1 MSRTGA
7 PVLSYHKTPL
17 INSLL
22 SFAIPPHE
30 PFLPGKRGSNLSQ
43 TLSGETPRGKP
54 RGINLVQAALAPCL
68 PVPVFECTAEERQR
82 GRYIHGA
89 SPVVLCAVET
99 V

>member
-1 MSRTGA
+1 MPNLLDDEREGEQKG
-7 PVLSYHKTPL
+7 LTP
-17 INSLL
+17 S
-22 SFAIPPHE
+22 
-30 PFLPGKRGSNLSQ
+30 
-43 TLSGETPRGKP
+43 ETPRGKP